1 MQQLVLRIDDINP
14 DGVRVRIN
22 WGAFV
27 VGASFF
33 IPCINVTKGTRQ
45 LNAIA
50 RSKDVWALSC
60 IMQWYRGQILRS
72 WLSSW
77 RDCSYIAM
85 RNTSRWRIMLCVISK
100 EHKI

>member
-50 RSKDVWALSC
+50 RSKGYVIRS
-60 IMQWYRGQILRS
+60 IGVVGNRG
-72 WLSSW
+72 
-77 RDCSYIAM
+77 
-85 RNTSRWRIMLCVISK
+85 
-100 EHKI
+100 H

>member
-50 RSKDVWALSC
+50 RSKVYV
-60 IMQWYRGQILRS
+60 IRS
-72 WLSSW
+72 MTVVENDKIGVRTW
-77 RDCSYIAM
+77 RM
-85 RNTSRWRIMLCVISK
+85 V
-100 EHKI
+100 

>member
-50 RSKDVWALSC
+50 RSKGYV
-60 IMQWYRGQILRS
+60 IRS
-72 WLSSW
+72 MTVVENDKTGVRTWS
-77 RDCSYIAM
+77 M
-85 RNTSRWRIMLCVISK
+85 V
-100 EHKI
+100 

>member
-50 RSKDVWALSC
+50 RSKGYV
-60 IMQWYRGQILRS
+60 IRS
-72 WLSSW
+72 MTVVENNKIGVRTW
-77 RDCSYIAM
+77 RM
-85 RNTSRWRIMLCVISK
+85 V
-100 EHKI
+100 